1 VSENFSKLPE
11 KREFWEK
18 VSNKDFSQRKI
29 SIYFS
34 WLNSSFT
41 G

>member
-1 VSENFSKLPE
+1 QNFSKLPE

-18 VSNKDFSQRKI
+18 VPNKDFSQKKI

-34 WLNSSFT
+34 RLKSSCN
-41 G
+41 